1 MSLAAQR
8 NTLDIVGIGNAIVD
22 VLAQV
27 EPAFIERWNM
37 QPGTMA
43 LIDAARAASISES
56 LEAET
61 PGGLEMIGGGSVA
74 NSCVVAAMLGARV
87 AYLGRVDNDQFGAA
101 FVADLATSGIAFPV
115 APLADEPNSGA
126 PTSGAPTSG
135 APTSGERGTG
145 RCVIAVT
152 PDGQRTMNTYLGAAT
167 SFGPAD
173 LDRDTIER
181 GHFLYLEGYLFD
193 PPAAQSAF
201 REAAAMAHAAGRQ
214 VAISLSDPFCVER
227 HRAGF
232 RAFVRDHADIVFA
245 NEHELEALYE
255 APFADAL
262 AALRGDVAI
271 AVVTRGPAGSVL
283 ARGTELHHVAAHAT
297 EVVDTTG
304 AGDAYAAG
312 VLTALARGRGL
323 AEAGRLGS
331 LAAAEIISHV
341 GARPGPELLALARA
355 AGLA

>member
-1 MSLAAQR
+1 MPLATDQD
-8 NTLDIVGIGNAIVD
+8 TLDLVGIGNAIVD

-27 EPAFIERWNM
+27 EPAFLERWNM
-37 QPGTMA
+37 QAGTMA
-43 LIDAARAASISES
+43 LIDAARAASLSDS
-56 LEAET
+56 LEAESR
-61 PGGLEMIGGGSVA
+61 GAIEMIGGGSVA
-74 NSCVVAAMLGARV
+74 NSCVVAASLGARV
-87 AYLGRVDNDQFGAA
+87 AYLGKVDSDAFGAA
-101 FVADLATSGIAFPV
+101 FAADLAARGIACPV
-115 APLADEPNSGA
+115 APLRAGP
-126 PTSGAPTSG
+126 
-135 APTSGERGTG
+135 GTG

-167 SFGPAD
+167 SFGPGD

-181 GHFLYLEGYLFD
+181 ARFLYLEGYLFD
-193 PPAAQSAF
+193 PPAAQAAF
-201 REAAAMAHAAGRQ
+201 REAALIAHAAGCE

-232 RAFVRDHADIVFA
+232 RAFVCDHADIVFA

-262 AALRGDVAI
+262 AALRADTAI

-283 ARGTELHHVAAHAT
+283 ASATEIHEVAAHRT
-297 EVVDTTG
+297 DVVDTTG

-312 VLTALARGRGL
+312 VLAALARGRGL
-323 AEAGRLGS
+323 AEAGWLGS

-341 GARPGPELLALARA
+341 GARPGPDLLSLALE

>member
-1 MSLAAQR
+1 MPLSAEQDR
-8 NTLDIVGIGNAIVD
+8 LDLVGIGNAIVD

-27 EPAFIERWNM
+27 GPDFLQRWNM
-37 QPGTMA
+37 QAGTMA
-43 LIDAARAASISES
+43 LIDAGRAAALSDS

-61 PGGLEMIGGGSVA
+61 QGAIEMIGGGSVA
-74 NSCVVAAMLGARV
+74 NSCVVAARLGARV
-87 AYLGRVDNDQFGAA
+87 AYLGKVDSDAFGAA
-101 FVADLATSGIAFPV
+101 FAADLATSGIACPV
-115 APLADEPNSGA
+115 APLRAGP
-126 PTSGAPTSG
+126 
-135 APTSGERGTG
+135 GTG

-167 SFGPAD
+167 SFGPHD
-173 LDRDTIER
+173 LDRATIER
-181 GHFLYLEGYLFD
+181 ARFLYLEGYLFD
-193 PPAAQSAF
+193 PPAAQEAF
-201 REAAAMAHAAGRQ
+201 REAAAIAHAAGAR

-232 RAFVRDHADIVFA
+232 REFVHDHADIVFA

-255 APFADAL
+255 APFGDAL
-262 AALRGDVAI
+262 AALRRDTAI
-271 AVVTRGPAGSVL
+271 AVVTRGAAGSVL
-283 ARGTELHHVAAHAT
+283 ASGSEINEIAAHRTEL
-297 EVVDTTG
+297 VDTTG

-312 VLTALARGRGL
+312 VLSALARGLGL

-341 GARPGPELLALARA
+341 GARPGPELLALAME